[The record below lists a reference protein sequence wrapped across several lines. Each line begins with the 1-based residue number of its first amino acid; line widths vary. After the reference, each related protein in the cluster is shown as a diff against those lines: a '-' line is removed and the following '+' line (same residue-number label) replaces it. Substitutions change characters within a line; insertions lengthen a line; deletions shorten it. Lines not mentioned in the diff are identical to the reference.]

1 MEMTQAR
8 QKRILVVKTNV
19 REEFYRCRTIQNLQE
34 NISIM
39 NLSVNRKKDL
49 PLAIT

>member
-1 MEMTQAR
+1 MKMTQAR

-19 REEFYRCRTIQNLQE
+19 REEFYCCKTIENLQE

-39 NLSVNRKKDL
+39 NLNVNRKKEDL
-49 PLAIT
+49 PTIT